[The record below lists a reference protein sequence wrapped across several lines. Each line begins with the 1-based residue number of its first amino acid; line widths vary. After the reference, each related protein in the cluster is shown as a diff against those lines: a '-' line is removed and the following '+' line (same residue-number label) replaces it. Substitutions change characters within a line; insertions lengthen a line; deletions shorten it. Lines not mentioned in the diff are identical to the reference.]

1 MALAN
6 ADLGEKSRPGSCC
19 NGPAL
24 AVKPGGEASA
34 NVSQGPSWS
43 AELGAEKQQQ
53 GPGPSPSPAQTRR
66 EPTGKPSTLSCGWE
80 DDAEKSALSC
90 GWEDDGEKSSVNE
103 HQWYPGQGWNTSS
116 ETSRRPASLCA
127 HIHTPATQMQLWSL
141 GRRQVGNRQLFSTQS
156 GLTCSQKSLWAE
168 ERAVAALPGLHN
180 ISSSKD

>member
-116 ETSRRPASLCA
+116 ETSRRSASLCA
-127 HIHTPATQMQLWSL
+127 H
-141 GRRQVGNRQLFSTQS
+141 R
-156 GLTCSQKSLWAE
+156 
-168 ERAVAALPGLHN
+168 PGLEHTL
-180 ISSSKD
+180 